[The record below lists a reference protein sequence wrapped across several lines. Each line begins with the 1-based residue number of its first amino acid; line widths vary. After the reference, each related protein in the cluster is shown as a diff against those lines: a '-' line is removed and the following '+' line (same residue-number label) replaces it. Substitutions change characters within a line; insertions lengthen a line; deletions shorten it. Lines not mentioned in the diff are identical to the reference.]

1 MSTSVAWPN
10 GARCCVLLTF
20 DYDAETLWFARDP
33 SNLRKPTILSQ
44 GTYAPK
50 VGVPKVIELFRDLGV
65 KGTFF
70 TPGWTVER
78 HPKSVESLLKAG
90 HEIGHHGYLHK
101 WIDPDDYPAEVEE
114 MDRGLAAHERVLG
127 IRPRGYR
134 PPAATSSE
142 RTVEL
147 VADRGFLY
155 CSIMMD
161 DVNPYRH
168 VLKDGRPGPVDIPF
182 WWTLDDSMVS
192 LYSIPLPRP
201 IFTSQHIYDLWRE
214 EFDAIYDW
222 GATYHLLLHPQIIG
236 RPGRLA
242 MLRRILEYI
251 QGHSGVWFATCEE
264 LANFWIKT
272 EGGKK
277 GTRVRKK
284 RGASR

>member
-1 MSTSVAWPN
+1 MTTRVAWPN

-20 DYDAETLWFARDP
+20 DYDAETLWFARDQ
-33 SNLRKPTILSQ
+33 SNFRKPSIFSQ

-50 VGVPKVIELFRDLGV
+50 VGVPKVIELFRDFGV

-70 TPGWTVER
+70 TPGWTVET
-78 HPKSVESLLKAG
+78 HPKSCEALLTAG
-90 HEIGHHGYLHK
+90 HELGHHGYLHK
-101 WIDPDDYPAEVEE
+101 WIDPDDYAAEVEE
-114 MDRGLAAHERVLG
+114 MDKGIEAHERVLG
-127 IRPRGYR
+127 LRPRGYR

-147 VADRGFLY
+147 VAERGFKY

-161 DVNPYRH
+161 DVNPTRH

-201 IFTSQHIYDLWRE
+201 IFTSQHIYDLWVE
-214 EFDAIYDW
+214 EFEAIYDW

-242 MLRRILEYI
+242 MLRRLLEYI
-251 QGHSGVWFATCEE
+251 QGHSDVWFATCEE
-264 LANFWIKT
+264 LAAFWIRKDKRSSP
-272 EGGKK
+272 KK
-277 GTRVRKK
+277 G
-284 RGASR
+284 SRR